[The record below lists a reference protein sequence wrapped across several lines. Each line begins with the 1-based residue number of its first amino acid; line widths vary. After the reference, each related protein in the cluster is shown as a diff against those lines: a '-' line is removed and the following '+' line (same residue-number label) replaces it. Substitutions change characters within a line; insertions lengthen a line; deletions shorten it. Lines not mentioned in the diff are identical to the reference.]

1 MGALNSFPLL
11 QIYRNCALLTQ
22 PSIRQ
27 KSTRRWREYLYDGM
41 KVIVERLLNR
51 VVAVV
56 RRIGNGEG
64 FEVALAHLKPMSG
77 KGQAPG

>member
-1 MGALNSFPLL
+1 MGALNSFPLP
-11 QIYRNCALLTQ
+11 QIYRNCVLLTQ

-41 KVIVERLLNR
+41 KVIVERFQDG

-56 RRIGNGEG
+56 RRIGTIEEV
-64 FEVALAHLKPMSG
+64 EVALVHLKPMSG
-77 KGQAPG
+77 